1 MQNCLTLKWTVKNVP
16 RKFALPSVNWL
27 HLSLKVFFHAR
38 IETCMFLGKMFKVY
52 IFWCHPHE
60 KTLFFF
66 FSFFHFF
73 LVARTQRSQRRRQR
87 KKKKAIFCCFFC
99 FCSSR
104 FLFFSNFL
112 TQSKFR
118 DFRQKNTKYWA
129 KTCFFRVLFFLHVP
143 ILRWKRRSF
152 FWCIS
157 QVKLVLYY
165 FVFSSSF
172 SLGIKM
178 KNIYVCWFN
187 CMN

>member
-1 MQNCLTLKWTVKNVP
+1 MVLFLRGSHFEGGHFGKFEGGALINLDAPLKINTPPQKKNTMSVNRGGQLTLKWTVKNVP

-87 KKKKAIFCCFFC
+87 KKKK
-99 FCSSR
+99 
-104 FLFFSNFL
+104 LFFVVFFVSVVP
-112 TQSKFR
+112 
-118 DFRQKNTKYWA
+118 DFY
-129 KTCFFRVLFFLHVP
+129 FFQIF
-143 ILRWKRRSF
+143 
-152 FWCIS
+152 
-157 QVKLVLYY
+157 
-165 FVFSSSF
+165 
-172 SLGIKM
+172 
-178 KNIYVCWFN
+178 
-187 CMN
+187 